1 MEANVM
7 EHLLRELSENVKLS
21 NQKMD
26 EQKQSITALNV
37 KMDMYRE
44 TQIKHENKIETLE
57 SSASEI
63 AHLKTR
69 LDTMDKRMW
78 FVVSLVLAGVV
89 GELLKLV
96 L

>member
-1 MEANVM
+1 M
-7 EHLLRELSENVKLS
+7 EHLLRELSDNVKLS

-44 TQIKHENKIETLE
+44 TQVKHETKIERLE
-57 SSASEI
+57 ENASEI
-63 AHLKTR
+63 AHLKRR

-78 FVVSLVLAGVV
+78 FVVSLVIASVV
-89 GELLKLV
+89 GALLKLV